1 MTSLTSFSVT
11 SDFGSSNEAPC
22 PSSLSTS
29 KRAEPAW
36 SWVVLIGSFLCL
48 CVLDGISYTF
58 GMLLG
63 PLMEALQCDRSGFEK
78 DFFETMSNVGHMQL
92 IFLLHY
98 VGRPASIDDC
108 TKIVTYKP

>member
-1 MTSLTSFSVT
+1 MTSLTSFTVT

-22 PSSLSTS
+22 QSSLSTS

-63 PLMEALQCDRSGFEK
+63 PLMEALQYDRSGFEQ
-78 DFFETMSNVGHMQL
+78 DFFETLFNVGHMQL

-98 VGRPASIDDC
+98 EG
-108 TKIVTYKP
+108 